1 MPIFWPL
8 KGYDENLRRIQLLH
22 FLLFFFF
29 SQHLQIV
36 VTEEVL
42 AYTIED
48 LVADFGGYLGL
59 LLGASILSMYDF
71 ITQIKWK

>member
-8 KGYDENLRRIQLLH
+8 KGYEYLRTSNSMMY
-22 FLLFFFF
+22 FLLFFF

-71 ITQIKWK
+71 ITQIKLK

>member
-71 ITQIKWK
+71 ISQIKLK

>member
-1 MPIFWPL
+1 MMKTDIGFNCCTF
-8 KGYDENLRRIQLLH
+8 Y
-22 FLLFFFF
+22 FSFF